1 MKYAKKMIALT
12 LVLIPV
18 LVAAQLASDQRIV
31 AHVPFEFMVGNKWV
45 PAGECTIQR
54 LDMNNHSTL
63 AIRNVGAKIG
73 LLTSTL
79 PGSSKKAADTYAL
92 VFHKYGNQYFL
103 AGVKVAG
110 SRATYEVPK
119 SKAEA
124 ELIAQNAA
132 PTEEILLASLR

>member
-1 MKYAKKMIALT
+1 MKYAKKMIALM
-12 LVLIPV
+12 LVLVPV
-18 LVAAQLASDQRIV
+18 LVAAQLSSDQRIV
-31 AHVPFEFMVGNKWV
+31 ANVPFEFMVGNKWV

-54 LDMNNHSTL
+54 LDMNSRAL

-79 PGSSKKAADTYAL
+79 PGNSKKPADTYAL
-92 VFHKYGNQYFL
+92 VFHKYGNQHFL

-110 SRATYEVPK
+110 STATYELPK
-119 SKAEA
+119 SKAET
-124 ELIAQNAA
+124 EIAQNAA